1 MNYDPEL
8 LQFEPKGHKY
18 TYDGVKVD
26 SVTTIVDVIAK
37 PALVPWSAKIAAGR
51 FAKELERVSARNEYI
66 TAEDIE
72 SMRVAA
78 ATSFATDGKE
88 GARLGTLV
96 HRSIEEKIV
105 NGSETPAKAMGYVRA
120 FDAWYRKE
128 FEDYEV
134 VAIEHRLYNPDFQY
148 AGTADMV
155 LRNRTTQ
162 TIKIADWKT
171 SKRTDKCPS
180 GIYAQNLIQVAAYAE
195 AWNSVTTSRRD
206 LCVETCVVNLAD
218 DETYKEIVRDTFD
231 ISQEFQV
238 FRQAM
243 ALRSNVREI
252 EQEIK
257 SAA

>member
-1 MNYDPEL
+1 MIYDPTL
-8 LQFEPKGHKY
+8 LEFNEKNHRYK
-18 TYDGVKVD
+18 YDGVHCP
-26 SVTTIVDVIAK
+26 SVTTILDIISI
-37 PALVPWSAKIAAGR
+37 PALVPWSAKIAASR
-51 FAKELERVSARNEYI
+51 FAKELERFSANNEYL

-72 SMRVAA
+72 SMRSAA
-78 ATSFATDGKE
+78 ASSFATDGKAS
-88 GARLGTLV
+88 ARLGTLV

-105 NGSETPAKAMGYVRA
+105 KGSETPAKALGYVRA
-120 FDAWYRKE
+120 FDDWYRKE
-128 FEDYEV
+128 FENYEV
-134 VAIEHRLYNPDFQY
+134 VAIEHRLYHPEFNY

-155 LRNRTTQ
+155 LRNRTTR

-180 GIYAQNLIQVAAYAE
+180 GIHPQNLVQVAAYAE

-206 LCVETCVVNLAD
+206 FCVETSVVNLAD
-218 DETYKEIVRDTFD
+218 DGTFREIVRDTFD

-243 ALRSNVREI
+243 ALRANINEI

-257 SAA
+257 IA